1 MKVALIITFLVA
13 TAASAIAEEKPHA
26 PAADAAMP
34 EAVVTAAEP
43 QEDYC
48 ANIADKARDA
58 RYVLQNQAIADA
70 SATLAAEKQAFT
82 AERAAFEAEQKKR
95 NAELVVAQKGVVD
108 IYAKMKPDVAA
119 AQLEFI
125 GIETASAILRELN
138 VRSASTILNE
148 MNAETAAKISKR
160 LASAAGLP
168 MKAKTP

>member
-1 MKVALIITFLVA
+1 MVMAFLCA
-13 TAASAIAEEKPHA
+13 MAAGAVAEEKPNA
-26 PAADAAMP
+26 AADAKPQAPM
-34 EAVVTAAEP
+34 EAAEP

-48 ANIADKARDA
+48 ANIADKAREA
-58 RYVLQNQAIADA
+58 RYVLQDHAIAKA
-70 SATLAAEKQAFT
+70 RAALATEQQALA
-82 AERAAFEAEQKKR
+82 AERAAFEAVQKKR
-95 NAELVVAQKGVVD
+95 TAELVVAQKSIVD

-119 AQLEFI
+119 AQLELI
-125 GIETASAILRELN
+125 GIEIASAILRELN